1 MILKIINIFKLIR
14 INNIIIAMFAV
25 LVSSAILKNQNFS
38 ILINILLTIIFT
50 MAFGNVL
57 NDILDIKIDNIAHP
71 ERPLP
76 SRKITL
82 VEAKGILACL
92 FLLVILSSFYINNLA
107 NQVLYFFILPA
118 LYLYNIFFKKIPII
132 GNIIVASLI
141 ATLFLFTEIALF
153 NSYHILIVPALLIFG
168 LSFIREFL
176 KDICDYE
183 GDKQYR
189 TTTFPGYFGK
199 TQSIKIAIIFIGVFA
214 ILCLIPY
221 YTQYYKLNYL
231 LLLIFII
238 EIPLFLLVLLLLNN
252 PDKKRIQLMAHITKY
267 MSLGGLLII
276 LLSHN

>member
-118 LYLYNIFFKKIPII
+118 LYLYNIFLKKIPII

-189 TTTFPGYFGK
+189 TTTFPVYFGK

-252 PDKKRIQLMAHITKY
+252 PDKKRIQLMAHVTKY

>member
-14 INNIIIAMFAV
+14 INNLIIAMFAV

-82 VEAKGILACL
+82 IEAKGILACL

-118 LYLYNIFFKKIPII
+118 LYLYNIFLKKIPII

-189 TTTFPGYFGK
+189 TTTFPVYFGK

-252 PDKKRIQLMAHITKY
+252 PDKKRIQLMAHVTKY

>member
-14 INNIIIAMFAV
+14 INNIIIAMIAV

-118 LYLYNIFFKKIPII
+118 LYLYNVFLKKIPII

-189 TTTFPGYFGK
+189 TTTFPVYFGK

-252 PDKKRIQLMAHITKY
+252 PDKKRIQLMAHVTKY

>member
-153 NSYHILIVPALLIFG
+153 NSYHI
-168 LSFIREFL
+168 
-176 KDICDYE
+176 
-183 GDKQYR
+183 
-189 TTTFPGYFGK
+189 
-199 TQSIKIAIIFIGVFA
+199 
-214 ILCLIPY
+214 
-221 YTQYYKLNYL
+221 
-231 LLLIFII
+231 
-238 EIPLFLLVLLLLNN
+238 
-252 PDKKRIQLMAHITKY
+252 
-267 MSLGGLLII
+267 
-276 LLSHN
+276 